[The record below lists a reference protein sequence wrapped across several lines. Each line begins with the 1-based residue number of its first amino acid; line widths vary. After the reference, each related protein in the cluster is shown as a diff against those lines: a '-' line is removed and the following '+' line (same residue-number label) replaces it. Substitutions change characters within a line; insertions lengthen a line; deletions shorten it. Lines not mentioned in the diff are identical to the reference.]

1 MISKGGVQ
9 QPTFGELCDAVDLLM
24 LPQLGHHTAP
34 LHHPLTAPLQACTSG
49 TILGNTKGPRSIACY
64 YWYRYLNQL
73 TQILIVHL
81 FSAHSICNL
90 Q

>member
-34 LHHPLTAPLQACTSG
+34 LHHPLTAPLQACSSSNNIIFFVYFFFWPQVEVPSST
-49 TILGNTKGPRSIACY
+49 LRFYSI
-64 YWYRYLNQL
+64 
-73 TQILIVHL
+73 TQ
-81 FSAHSICNL
+81 
-90 Q
+90 